1 MAKVDRETFEKE
13 LQRKYLQLQLYK
25 HQLNTLVE
33 QKNSIESRVEELRMT
48 IHALEG
54 LEKIKKGDEMWSS
67 VGSNAFVMS
76 DIKDT
81 DNVLINIGAGV
92 VIKNTRKRSAEILQ
106 SRLNEMEEVNMS
118 LMAEIIKYSEEVS
131 RLEPEVQRLAQ
142 QL

>member
-25 HQLNTLVE
+25 HQLNTLIE
-33 QKNSIESRVEELRMT
+33 QKNSIESRVEELKMT

-67 VGSNAFVMS
+67 VGSSAFVMS

-81 DNVLINIGAGV
+81 ENVLINIGAGV

-131 RLEPEVQRLAQ
+131 KLEPEVQRLAQ

>member
-1 MAKVDRETFEKE
+1 MAKMDKETFEKE

-33 QKNSIESRVEELRMT
+33 QRNSIEFRVEELKMT

-54 LEKIKKGDEMWSS
+54 LEKIKKGDEIWSS
-67 VGSNAFVMS
+67 VGSSAFVIS

-106 SRLNEMEEVNMS
+106 SRLNELEEVNMS
-118 LMAEIIKYSEEVS
+118 LMAEIIKYSEEIS

>member
-1 MAKVDRETFEKE
+1 MPKIDKETFEKE

-25 HQLNTLVE
+25 HQLNNLVE
-33 QKNSIESRVEELRMT
+33 QRNTIESRVEELKMS

-67 VGSNAFVMS
+67 LGSNAFVMS

-92 VIKNTRKRSAEILQ
+92 VIKNTRERSVEILQ
-106 SRLNEMEEVNMS
+106 SRLNEMEEINTA
-118 LMAEIIKYSEEVS
+118 LMAEIIKYSEEVGK
-131 RLEPEVQRLAQ
+131 LEPEVQRLAQ

>member
-25 HQLNTLVE
+25 HQLNTLIE

-67 VGSNAFVMS
+67 VGSSAFVMS

-81 DNVLINIGAGV
+81 ENVLINIGAGV

-131 RLEPEVQRLAQ
+131 KLEPEVQRLAQ

>member
-1 MAKVDRETFEKE
+1 MAKMDRETFEKE

-33 QKNSIESRVEELRMT
+33 QKNTIESRVEELKMT

-54 LEKIKKGDEMWSS
+54 LENVKKGEEIWSS
-67 VGSNAFVMS
+67 LGSSAFVMS
-76 DIKDT
+76 GIKDT

-92 VIKNTRKRSAEILQ
+92 VIKNTRKRSMEILQ
-106 SRLNEMEEVNMS
+106 SRLNELEEVNTA
-118 LMAEIIKYSEEVS
+118 LMAEIIKYSEEVGK
-131 RLEPEVQRLAQ
+131 LEPEVQRLAQ